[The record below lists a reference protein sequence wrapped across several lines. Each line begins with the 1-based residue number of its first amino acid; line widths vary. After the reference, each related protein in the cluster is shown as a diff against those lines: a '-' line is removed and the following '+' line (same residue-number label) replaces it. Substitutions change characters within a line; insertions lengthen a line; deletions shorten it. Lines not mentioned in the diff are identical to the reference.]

1 MTSLTAVLVLGI
13 FTLVLLVILVMGLF
27 RHLKLLG
34 ATLKRF
40 NDDVMP
46 VLEKLR
52 DGSAR
57 AQGRADEL
65 AERRSSL
72 GRDARIHR

>member
-57 AQGRADEL
+57 AQARADEL